1 MLRCIFLGKQLIV
14 FLEESKLYATAA
26 VLVLLSSD
34 PLQDELEFHFT
45 LRAWSYGS
53 NWSN

>member
-1 MLRCIFLGKQLIV
+1 MCISRQTIDC
-14 FLEESKLYATAA
+14 FLEESKLYATVA

-45 LRAWSYGS
+45 LKA
-53 NWSN
+53 

>member
-34 PLQDELEFHFT
+34 DPLQDELEFNFT
-45 LRAWSYGS
+45 LRA
-53 NWSN
+53 

>member
-1 MLRCIFLGKQLIV
+1 MYSSRQTIDC

-45 LRAWSYGS
+45 LRA
-53 NWSN
+53 